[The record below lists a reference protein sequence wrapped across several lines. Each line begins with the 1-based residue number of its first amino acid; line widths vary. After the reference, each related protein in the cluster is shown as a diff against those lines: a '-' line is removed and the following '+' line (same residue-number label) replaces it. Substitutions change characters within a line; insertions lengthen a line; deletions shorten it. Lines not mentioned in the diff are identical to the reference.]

1 MFITIDGPDGSGKTS
16 LARLLA
22 QKLSLRFD
30 SVYTAEPT
38 DSPLGREIR
47 RILQSGTKEE
57 QQTLTDLFVRDRE
70 SHINDFIKP
79 ELEKGKIV
87 VCDRYKYSTVCYQQ
101 LQGIDVS
108 RLIDLNKGFLRP
120 DYSFILKVDDVDVL
134 VKRIIDRNEEKD
146 FFETKA
152 LMQQS
157 IEIYHKMQSFF
168 PDDNIIFID
177 ATDPLEELAD
187 LIIYLAS
194 YEPSDYEW

>member
-16 LARLLA
+16 LARLVA
-22 QKLSLRFD
+22 QKYSLRCD
-30 SVYTAEPT
+30 AVYTAEPT

-47 RILQSGTKEE
+47 RILKSGTKEE
-57 QQTLTDLFVRDRE
+57 QLTLTDLFVRDRE

-101 LQGIDVS
+101 LQGMDVS

-120 DYSFILKVDDVDVL
+120 DYSFILKVDDVDIL
-134 VKRIIDRNEEKD
+134 VKRVIARNEEKD
-146 FFETKA
+146 FFETRA

-157 IEIYHKMQSFF
+157 IEIYHKMQHFF
-168 PDDNIIFID
+168 PDDNIIFVD

-194 YEPSDYEW
+194 YEPSDDEW

>member
-16 LARLLA
+16 LARLVA
-22 QKLSLRFD
+22 QKLSLRCD
-30 SVYTAEPT
+30 AVYTAEPT

-47 RILQSGTKEE
+47 RILKSGTKEE
-57 QQTLTDLFVRDRE
+57 QLTLTDLFVRDRE
-70 SHINDFIKP
+70 SHINDFIIP

-108 RLIDLNKGFLRP
+108 RLIDLNKGFLKP
-120 DYSFILKVDDVDVL
+120 DYAFILSVDDADVL

-152 LMQQS
+152 LIKQT
-157 IEIYHKMQSFF
+157 IKIYNKMKQYFS
-168 PDDNIIFID
+168 DENIIMID
-177 ATDPLEELAD
+177 ATKPMDEKAD
-187 LIIYLAS
+187 IIIATINLNT
-194 YEPSDYEW
+194 E

>member
-16 LARLLA
+16 LARLVA
-22 QKLSLRFD
+22 QKFSLRCD
-30 SVYTAEPT
+30 AVYTAEPT

-47 RILQSGTKEE
+47 RILKSGTKEE
-57 QQTLTDLFVRDRE
+57 QLTLTDLFVRDRE
-70 SHINDFIKP
+70 SHINDFIIP

-108 RLIDLNKGFLRP
+108 RLIDLNKGFLKP
-120 DYSFILKVDDVDVL
+120 DYAFILSVDDADVL

-152 LMQQS
+152 LIKQT
-157 IEIYHKMQSFF
+157 IKIYNKMKQYFS
-168 PDDNIIFID
+168 DENIIMID
-177 ATDPLEELAD
+177 ATKPMDEKAD
-187 LIIYLAS
+187 IIIAAINLNT
-194 YEPSDYEW
+194 E